1 MKLLLPLQ
9 TMPRRRVPEPLRFVL
24 GLILLVGMGTA
35 VLLLPGV
42 TTRPITLLDAVFTAT
57 SAATVTG
64 LSVLTTSTDFT
75 VLGQTILLI
84 LIQMG
89 GLGYTILV
97 VLTLRLIGR
106 KVSRINRA
114 ALSTA
119 LGLEGPTAVLN
130 LLSRAVIGMLIIEA
144 VGAVLLYWH
153 WQTSGIVTERIG
165 FYALFHAVSAF
176 CNAGFDLFV
185 GLPDYP
191 DGIPSDNVTLLI
203 LGWLVFLG
211 GLGLPIFIN
220 FAQRRGRRRFSV
232 NTRLTLLVITL
243 LTMTGWLGLFF
254 AESQPEGVIHQL
266 PLLDRLVQTWFQSV
280 STRTA
285 GFPGLDSFNNLTPE
299 SQLIV
304 MVLMFIGCAPASMGG
319 GITTGAFAVLALVL
333 WNYVRGRSDVQ
344 VFGRR
349 VSREAVLRATA
360 VLCIYIAV
368 VFIASWL
375 ILFTHNFDL
384 NTVLFEV
391 ISALATCGL
400 SLGITHALNPFGRL
414 IIIVMMFWGRLGV
427 LTIVLALI
435 QRRPAEQLVRY
446 PETHVLIG

>member
-1 MKLLLPLQ
+1 
-9 TMPRRRVPEPLRFVL
+9 MPRRRVPEPLRFVL

-42 TTRPITLLDAVFTAT
+42 TTRPITLLDALFTAT

-75 VLGQTILLI
+75 VLGQTVLLI

-130 LLSRAVIGMLIIEA
+130 LLSRAVMGMLIIEA

>member
-9 TMPRRRVPEPLRFVL
+9 IMPRRRVPEPLRFVL

-42 TTRPITLLDAVFTAT
+42 TTRPITLLDALFTAT

-400 SLGITHALNPFGRL
+400 SLGITQALNPFGRL

>member
-42 TTRPITLLDAVFTAT
+42 TTRPITLLDALFTAT

-400 SLGITHALNPFGRL
+400 SLGITQALNPFGRL